1 MAKRTLVAAAVVAG
15 LMALGFAA
23 DIQGRW
29 QGTLPTPQGDVQLT
43 YTFKVDADTLTGGV
57 ESPMNQF
64 PISNGK
70 ISGDEFSFDVDT
82 GTDYVSH
89 QGRITGDT
97 IHMRSQGPWGEMEMV
112 LKRVAE
118 SN

>member
-1 MAKRTLVAAAVVAG
+1 MTRRMFVAATVLAG
-15 LMALGFAA
+15 FIVLGFAA

-29 QGTLPTPQGDVQLT
+29 QGTISTPQGDVELVF
-43 YTFKVDADTLTGGV
+43 TFKVDGNTLTGEV

-82 GTDYVSH
+82 GSDKVSH
-89 QGRITGDT
+89 QCRISGDA
-97 IHMRSQGPWGEMEMV
+97 INMKSQGPWGETEMV

-118 SN
+118 SK

>member
-1 MAKRTLVAAAVVAG
+1 MAGEDARKRFFDEIVAANWHR
-15 LMALGFAA
+15 
-23 DIQGRW
+23 I
-29 QGTLPTPQGDVQLT
+29 QGDVELT
-43 YTFKVDADTLTGGV
+43 FTFKVDGDTLTGGV

-82 GTDYVSH
+82 GTDNVSH
-89 QGRITGDT
+89 QCRISGDT
-97 IHMRSQGPWGEMEMV
+97 IHMKSQGPWGEMEMV